1 MYIYFIWLYNRS
13 EIFTHQ
19 KIFLFLHFKGPYLI
33 VCKIK
38 FTYSIQNTFMSTNE
52 GEKELRLKTCKQNE
66 MFGATNRKWLE
77 NISS

>member
-1 MYIYFIWLYNRS
+1 M
-13 EIFTHQ
+13 
-19 KIFLFLHFKGPYLI
+19 
-33 VCKIK
+33 
-38 FTYSIQNTFMSTNE
+38 SINE